1 MSWSFRIIFG
11 LLVVLVL
18 MSLLP
23 PSAARATSDNDTFSK
38 ESKLRASYFLN
49 FIKFITWPNHSEDSA
64 SKPLYICLQ
73 DETPFENF
81 FRDLISNVATANNKR
96 ELRMYRLSEAKHCD
110 YTYLYRPIQD
120 ENLKIIEGSVVV
132 LSSDQMSQKDA
143 AIIFYIDERKMRF
156 EIDLN
161 TIKKLNV
168 MVSSELL
175 KLARIK

>member
-1 MSWSFRIIFG
+1 
-11 LLVVLVL
+11 
-18 MSLLP
+18 
-23 PSAARATSDNDTFSK
+23 
-38 ESKLRASYFLN
+38 
-49 FIKFITWPNHSEDSA
+49 
-64 SKPLYICLQ
+64 
-73 DETPFENF
+73 
-81 FRDLISNVATANNKR
+81 
-96 ELRMYRLSEAKHCD
+96 MYRLSEAKHCD

-143 AIIFYIDERKMRF
+143 AIIFYIDERKLRF